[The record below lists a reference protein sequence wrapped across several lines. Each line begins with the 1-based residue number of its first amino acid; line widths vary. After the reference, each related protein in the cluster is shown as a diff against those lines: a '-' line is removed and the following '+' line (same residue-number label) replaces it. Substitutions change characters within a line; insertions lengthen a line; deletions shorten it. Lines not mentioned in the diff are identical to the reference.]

1 MVLFLTYQII
11 YIKIFLILS
20 DFILHCLIAK
30 EGRLY
35 HVQFY
40 KPDVRFSEAD
50 RTQKMTLHSI
60 LNYFQD
66 CSIFHS
72 SHTHMTIDELT
83 EHGYAWVLASWQVII
98 NRYPRLGETIKVST
112 WAYGFKGF
120 YGYRNFTLEDEAGN
134 ICAYANTIWT
144 FLDLHA
150 MHPAKI
156 PVEVQ
161 NAYEFFPQYP
171 MENAPRKISVPKD
184 MIASEPLKVINSQID
199 VYQHMNNAMY
209 VQLAQEL
216 LPEDFDILQM
226 RAEYTTRQYREIR
239 CIPILQK
246 RRTALLSPSEMKIGK
261 PSQPSNS

>member
-1 MVLFLTYQII
+1 MYSFT
-11 YIKIFLILS
+11 S
-20 DFILHCLIAK
+20 
-30 EGRLY
+30 R
-35 HVQFY
+35 
-40 KPDVRFSEAD
+40 VRFSEAD

-226 RAEYTTRQYREIR
+226 RAEYINAAVSGDTMYPYLAEEENRFIVAFRDENRKAFATIEFLRKGESH
-239 CIPILQK
+239 
-246 RRTALLSPSEMKIGK
+246 A
-261 PSQPSNS
+261 

>member
-1 MVLFLTYQII
+1 MYSFT
-11 YIKIFLILS
+11 S
-20 DFILHCLIAK
+20 
-30 EGRLY
+30 R
-35 HVQFY
+35 
-40 KPDVRFSEAD
+40 VRFSEAD

-216 LPEDFDILQM
+216 LPEGFDILQM
-226 RAEYTTRQYREIR
+226 RAEYINAAVSGDTMYPCLAEEENRFIVAFRDENRKAFATIEFLRKGESH
-239 CIPILQK
+239 
-246 RRTALLSPSEMKIGK
+246 A
-261 PSQPSNS
+261 